1 MNQANDAVFLNSA
14 NLLRALSAV
23 AESKS
28 ESECAQALVTAATMV
43 QSAILADQ
51 PAETLEAA
59 LDSCP
64 AQLQSYLSAVL
75 DRAVEFHP
83 QADGG
88 TLGLWLV
95 PVVLGCAQPLVDT
108 IHLESK
114 ALQAMRFS
122 STLLHQ
128 FGLAVDTTKPVTA
141 APLGWTYLLPSLYSF
156 ESLVSAQLDHLVFLP
171 HEARGVIRGDVKR
184 VNFEPGEEGKEA
196 AGGPDQLY
204 FLPVVVYHP
213 PGVQVC
219 LPAES
224 EQTAER
230 LTRWIRASLPGVG
243 DEQLTIR
250 AGSRPQPYSVALEV
264 GKRMR
269 RDARARYL
277 ISETMAR
284 SNVEPH
290 GLAALVAPYAVANAD
305 GELTLGVSLVSRLT
319 GAAIAVMQMPVDTDD
334 GREEVALTTYLLNQ
348 MGVDCTEQ
356 RPEPIHTIACQHC
369 GSIQYS
375 MPHPAIVSKGL
386 SSANVARH

>member
-1 MNQANDAVFLNSA
+1 MSQANDAVFLNSA

-59 LDSCP
+59 FETCP

-128 FGLAVDTTKPVTA
+128 FGLAVDTTKPLTG
-141 APLGWTYLLPSLYSF
+141 APLGWTYLLPSLYSY
-156 ESLVSAQLDHLVFLP
+156 EALVSAQLDHLVCLP
-171 HEARGVIRGDVKR
+171 HEARGVIRGDAKR
-184 VNFEPGEEGKEA
+184 VNFEPGEEGTPVA
-196 AGGPDQLY
+196 GPDQLY

-213 PGVQVC
+213 PGAQVS

-250 AGSRPQPYSVALEV
+250 AGSRPHPYSVALEV

-277 ISETMAR
+277 IAETMAR

-290 GLAALVAPYAVANAD
+290 GMAALVAPYAVANAD

-319 GAAIAVMQMPVDTDD
+319 GAAIAVMQMPVDTED

-348 MGVDCTEQ
+348 MGVDCTEH
-356 RPEPIHTIACQHC
+356 RPEPIQTIACQHC

-375 MPHPAIVSKGL
+375 MPHPAIVSKGI